1 MFNILPEIHQTLC
14 YIVHDKSKAN
24 PERDLMDLTTS
35 VTDHIFA
42 SFQGGNNKKGR
53 KYTKSVQ
60 MKTIV
65 NLDFPEI
72 NVTFL
77 KISRA
82 K

>member
-35 VTDHIFA
+35 VTDHIFV

-53 KYTKSVQ
+53 KYTKKCTNENYCKFGLSRD
-60 MKTIV
+60 KCDILE
-65 NLDFPEI
+65 NFPC
-72 NVTFL
+72 
-77 KISRA
+77 
-82 K
+82 